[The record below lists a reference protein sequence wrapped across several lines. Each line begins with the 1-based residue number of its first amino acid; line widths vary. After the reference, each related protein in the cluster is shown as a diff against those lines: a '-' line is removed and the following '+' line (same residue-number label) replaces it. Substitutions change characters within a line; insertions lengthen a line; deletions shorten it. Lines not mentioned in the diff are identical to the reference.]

1 MDHLLEIIRYC
12 ESLKILKYCLQIIFY
27 IFSDS
32 LIRSAEYEYI
42 KENLDYLYVTTKCL
56 FNHQN
61 NYSNTKISLIDLFT
75 DDEKY
80 QIYLVKYIYNIFKA
94 KILDRG

>member
-1 MDHLLEIIRYC
+1 M
-12 ESLKILKYCLQIIFY
+12 
-27 IFSDS
+27 
-32 LIRSAEYEYI
+32 
-42 KENLDYLYVTTKCL
+42 DYLYVTTKCL